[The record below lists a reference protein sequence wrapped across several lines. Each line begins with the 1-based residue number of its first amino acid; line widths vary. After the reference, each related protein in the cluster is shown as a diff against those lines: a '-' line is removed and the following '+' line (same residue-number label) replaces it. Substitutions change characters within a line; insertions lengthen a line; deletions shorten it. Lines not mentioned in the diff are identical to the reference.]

1 MGRHRDRMGRS
12 ATGGALLALLLVV
25 SGCGGGGNPQDGER
39 IYAKHCGSCH
49 GETGSGDGPTAR
61 LTGIKPANLAVAIRE
76 KSRAE
81 ILGTISKG
89 RQAMPAFGRILTDAE
104 REAVYQYLRT
114 LAEKRAAVSPGL
126 DPTGDRG
133 LRQEQQ
139 IRGAR
144 RGGDEA
150 KSPEG
155 PGFLVAWWS

>member
-1 MGRHRDRMGRS
+1 MERPCDRMGCL
-12 ATGGALLALLLVV
+12 ATWGALLALLLVV
-25 SGCGGGGNPQDGER
+25 AGCGSGGNPQDGER

-61 LTGIKPANLAVAIRE
+61 LTGIKPANLPVAVQD

-114 LAEKRAAVSPGL
+114 LPAPFSL
-126 DPTGDRG
+126 DRSRG
-133 LRQEQQ
+133 Q
-139 IRGAR
+139 G
-144 RGGDEA
+144 
-150 KSPEG
+150 
-155 PGFLVAWWS
+155 